1 MDCLMESVNA
11 SPRQVN
17 IVSKKTLLRMNHI
30 LHLLYDQRRSY
41 VANHNK
47 YNELQ
52 KANKEVKKNLMPRRL
67 TNDFLERTR
76 INSLQRKRAI

>member
-47 YNELQ
+47 YNE
-52 KANKEVKKNLMPRRL
+52 VKKNLMPRRL

-76 INSLQRKRAI
+76 VNSLQRKRAI